1 MAGVE
6 VSPRNFPAGRKR
18 SIVSPAALGTV
29 FGVVFIGELP
39 DKSMFA
45 SLLLAARGRIGLVW
59 LGVAAA
65 FLVHVAIA
73 VTIGGV
79 LFTLL
84 PHRVLQAVVAL
95 MFLVGAVMAFRS
107 GDEDEDEPAAGS
119 GSDRFNGARTVGTA
133 FVVIFIAEWGDL
145 TQILTAN
152 LAARY
157 NSAILVGIAAVA
169 ALWAV
174 AAVATLAGKLIRN
187 LPTVLIRRI
196 TGVVLLIL
204 AGLAAFDAVT
214 GATTLI

>member
-6 VSPRNFPAGRKR
+6 VSPGSSRAGRKR
-18 SIVSPAALGTV
+18 SIVNPVVLATV

-39 DKSMFA
+39 DKTMFA
-45 SLLLAARGRIGLVW
+45 SLLLAARNRIGLVW

-84 PHRVLQAVVAL
+84 PHRLVQGVVAL
-95 MFLVGAVMAFRS
+95 MFLFGALIAYRET
-107 GDEDEDEPAAGS
+107 DTADEDEP
-119 GSDRFNGARTVGTA
+119 SDTGYRFDGLRTVGTA

-157 NSAILVGIAAVA
+157 NDAIEVGIAATA

-174 AAVATLAGKLIRN
+174 AAIAMVAGRLMRR
-187 LPTVLIRRI
+187 LPMALVRRATAI
-196 TGVVLLIL
+196 VLLIL
-204 AGLAAFDAVT
+204 AAVAGFDAIT
-214 GATTLI
+214 GGNTLI

>member
-1 MAGVE
+1 MT
-6 VSPRNFPAGRKR
+6 
-18 SIVSPAALGTV
+18 PAALGAV

-45 SLLLAARGRIGLVW
+45 SLLLAARGRIGMVW
-59 LGVAAA
+59 LGVAGA

-73 VTIGGV
+73 VTVGGL

-95 MFLVGAVMAFRS
+95 MFLVGAVMAFWAD
-107 GDEDEDEPAAGS
+107 DEDDEDDKPAATGGRS
-119 GSDRFNGARTVGTA
+119 SAARTIGTA

-157 NSAILVGIAAVA
+157 DNAMLVGVAAVA

-174 AAVATLAGKLIRN
+174 AAVAIMAGRLIRN
-187 LPTVLIRRI
+187 LPAVLIRRI
-196 TGVVLLIL
+196 TGAVLVVL

-214 GATTLI
+214 GASTLI

>member
-1 MAGVE
+1 MNPVVLA
-6 VSPRNFPAGRKR
+6 
-18 SIVSPAALGTV
+18 TV

-39 DKSMFA
+39 DKTMFA
-45 SLLLAARGRIGLVW
+45 SLLLAARNRIGLVW

-65 FLVHVAIA
+65 FLLHVAIA

-84 PHRVLQAVVAL
+84 PHRLVQGVVAL
-95 MFLVGAVMAFRS
+95 MFLFGALIAYRET
-107 GDEDEDEPAAGS
+107 DTADEDEP
-119 GSDRFNGARTVGTA
+119 SDTGYRFDGLRTVGTA

-157 NSAILVGIAAVA
+157 HSAVLVGIAAVA

-174 AAVATLAGKLIRN
+174 AAVAMLAGRLMRR
-187 LPTVLIRRI
+187 LPVALVRRA
-196 TGVVLLIL
+196 TAVVLLIL
-204 AGLAAFDAVT
+204 ACVAGFDAIT
-214 GATTLI
+214 GGNTLI

>member
-1 MAGVE
+1 VT
-6 VSPRNFPAGRKR
+6 
-18 SIVSPAALGTV
+18 PAALGAV

-45 SLLLAARGRIGLVW
+45 SLLLAARGRIGMVW
-59 LGVAAA
+59 LGVAGA

-73 VTIGGV
+73 VTVGGL

-95 MFLVGAVMAFRS
+95 MFLVGAVMAFWAD
-107 GDEDEDEPAAGS
+107 DEDDEDDKPAATGGRS
-119 GSDRFNGARTVGTA
+119 SAARTIGTA

-157 NSAILVGIAAVA
+157 DNAMLVGVAAVA

-174 AAVATLAGKLIRN
+174 AAVAIMAGRLIRN
-187 LPTVLIRRI
+187 LPAVLIRRI
-196 TGVVLLIL
+196 TGAVLVVL

-214 GATTLI
+214 GASTLI